1 VIKSIV
7 TRGLSKTYSY
17 YEKERGLSGSLK
29 SLLRANRVHVKA
41 VREIDLEVNVGEV
54 VGFIGPNGAGKTTT
68 LKMLCGILYPT
79 SGYVE
84 VSGFSPFRR
93 DRDFLKSITFLSGQR
108 NRLFWD
114 LPASEYFEFCKAV
127 YEIPVETFKRNINR
141 LVEMAEIGDILKTP
155 QRKLSFGERKR
166 CELVASLL
174 HDPKVIFLDEPTNAM
189 DLLNAKK
196 LRDFIKEQGKE
207 GNRTI
212 ILTSHNMSDIENVCD
227 RVVIIN
233 RGNIVFD
240 NPIEILKRM
249 DGFRRQIRIFFSGP
263 WEIEK
268 IAILG
273 EIIKQNDREVFLEV
287 EPEKTSSVVSHLFE
301 THPVKDISIEGPGL
315 ERIIE
320 SIYLQPGK

>member
-1 VIKSIV
+1 MLKSIV
-7 TRGLSKTYSY
+7 ARGLSKTYSY
-17 YEKERGLSGSLK
+17 YEKEAGLSGSLK
-29 SLLRANRVHVKA
+29 SLLRANKVEVKA
-41 VREIDLEVNVGEV
+41 VREIDLEINVGEV
-54 VGFIGPNGAGKTTT
+54 VGFLGPNGAGKTTT

-84 VSGFSPFRR
+84 VNGFSPFQR
-93 DRDFLKSITFLSGQR
+93 DKAFLKSITFLTGQR

-114 LPASEYFEFCKAV
+114 LPASEYFEFCRVV
-127 YEIPVETFKRNINR
+127 YEIPKETFKKNINR
-141 LVEMAEIGDILKTP
+141 LVEMAEIGNILKTP

-189 DLLNAKK
+189 DLINAKK

-212 ILTSHNMSDIENVCD
+212 IITSHNMSDIENVCG

-240 NPIEILKRM
+240 NSIENLKLM
-249 DGFRRQIRIFFSGP
+249 HGFRRQIRIFFNGP
-263 WEIEK
+263 WNAEEI
-268 IAILG
+268 ASVGNIL
-273 EIIKQNDREVFLEV
+273 KQNDQEVILEV
-287 EPEKTSSVVSHLFE
+287 DSDKALTVVSHLFK
-301 THPVKDISIEGPGL
+301 TCSVKDISIEGPGL

-320 SIYLQPGK
+320 SIYLQPEK